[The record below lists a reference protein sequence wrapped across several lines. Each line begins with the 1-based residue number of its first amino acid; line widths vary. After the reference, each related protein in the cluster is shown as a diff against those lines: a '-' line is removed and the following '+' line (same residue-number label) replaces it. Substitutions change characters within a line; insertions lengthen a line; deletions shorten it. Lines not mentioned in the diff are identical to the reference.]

1 MSEEELE
8 IIELIR
14 EHENPEQA
22 LMTATLIAFGFLKQL
37 ESSRKPSV
45 ADLQVFP

>member
-1 MSEEELE
+1 MSEEEME
-8 IIELIR
+8 IIKLIR
-14 EHENPEQA
+14 EHENPGLA

-37 ESSRKPSV
+37 ESSHKPSA